1 VEAFINLTQHLAQ
14 AEKVDLPPE
23 SYIAAN
29 TQALEASF
37 KLWHVAVHELDTMLQ
52 ARIDHY
58 KASRVRALVLTLAA
72 VMASAVLVYFIIRSI
87 THPLR
92 QAVGLARQVSNGN
105 LSMMSEAPSKDE
117 IGQLLTALQSTTGK
131 LAEILTEVRS
141 AADSLSTASVQV
153 LSTAQSLSQGTSD
166 QAASMHESTV
176 SLEQMSASITRNA
189 EVSRQTTQMG
199 LQGAQNAEACEQSV
213 RETVAAMKAIAQ
225 KTAIIEDITN
235 QTNLLA
241 VNSAIEAARAGDQG
255 RGFAVLAIEV
265 RKLAER
271 TRTAAQ
277 EISDL
282 VSSSAQIAEYSSL
295 RLIDL
300 VPSIHKTVH
309 LLQEVTAA
317 CNEQSVGVI
326 QINQAISQ
334 MDQITQRHAS
344 AAQELATMA
353 EVVASNAE
361 TLQKLIAF
369 FRVTA

>member
-1 VEAFINLTQHLAQ
+1 
-14 AEKVDLPPE
+14 
-23 SYIAAN
+23 
-29 TQALEASF
+29 
-37 KLWHVAVHELDTMLQ
+37 
-52 ARIDHY
+52 
-58 KASRVRALVLTLAA
+58 
-72 VMASAVLVYFIIRSI
+72 
-87 THPLR
+87 
-92 QAVGLARQVSNGN
+92 
-105 LSMMSEAPSKDE
+105 
-117 IGQLLTALQSTTGK
+117 
-131 LAEILTEVRS
+131 
-141 AADSLSTASVQV
+141 
-153 LSTAQSLSQGTSD
+153 
-166 QAASMHESTV
+166 
-176 SLEQMSASITRNA
+176 
-189 EVSRQTTQMG
+189 
-199 LQGAQNAEACEQSV
+199 
-213 RETVAAMKAIAQ
+213 VAAMKAIAQ

-326 QINQAISQ
+326 QINQTISQ